1 MKALGALTVGFK
13 RSLNKLSCSCIAM
26 SPFIYKRYDLI
37 YLADEYEDDRD
48 SRPKRS
54 TLSKLPTDL
63 VVLNMPYDSK

>member
-1 MKALGALTVGFK
+1 
-13 RSLNKLSCSCIAM
+13 M